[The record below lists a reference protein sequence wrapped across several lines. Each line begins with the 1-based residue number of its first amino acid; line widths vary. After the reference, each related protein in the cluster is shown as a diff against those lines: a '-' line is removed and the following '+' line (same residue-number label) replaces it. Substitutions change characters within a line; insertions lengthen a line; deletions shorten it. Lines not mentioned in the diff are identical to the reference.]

1 MFYSDCKAW
10 GWFQNGRQ
18 WLQLSLDTKRG
29 WAALREQLSSFFYT
43 SQAPHFTTSLTIPQY
58 KTRRALWSPV
68 FGWICVVLGRHR
80 LSTPCVSMS
89 RIWQVAVKELY
100 VFTEFM
106 RLLGI
111 QLFSIKSYSS
121 CEIFLRLALE
131 GGKATPAKAP
141 SSTSPRS
148 NLPREIWPSASVR
161 TRGRDILVKTKTKIL
176 VKPLSRSPEVS
187 PPGRCPTDWSL
198 SPLLRVLLEI
208 GFVPGRCRWEVSNR
222 RMLPILRLGRGPR
235 TLRGNGK
242 RPVTDPGSSIM
253 GRAGTK
259 FAIVAKCDGLIITGL

>member
-1 MFYSDCKAW
+1 MGGNGHNSAW
-10 GWFQNGRQ
+10 TLRGGEQRWESSWAASSKHLRLHTLQPLWPFPNIKRDGLCGRQ
-18 WLQLSLDTKRG
+18 
-29 WAALREQLSSFFYT
+29 FF
-43 SQAPHFTTSLTIPQY
+43 
-58 KTRRALWSPV
+58 
-68 FGWICVVLGRHR
+68 GGICVVLGRQR
-80 LSTPCVSMS
+80 YSTPCVSML

-111 QLFSIKSYSS
+111 QLFSIKSYFY
-121 CEIFLRLALE
+121 CEVFLRLALE

-161 TRGRDILVKTKTKIL
+161 TRGRDILVKSKTKIL
-176 VKPLSRSPEVS
+176 VKSLSRSPEVS
-187 PPGRCPTDWSL
+187 PPGRGPTDWSL

-222 RMLPILRLGRGPR
+222 RMLPILRLGRGSR
-235 TLRGNGK
+235 TRRGNGK

>member
-1 MFYSDCKAW
+1 MGGNGHNSAW
-10 GWFQNGRQ
+10 T
-18 WLQLSLDTKRG
+18 LRG
-29 WAALREQLSSFFYT
+29 GEQRWESSWAASSKHLRLHTLQ
-43 SQAPHFTTSLTIPQY
+43 PSLTIPQY
-58 KTRRALWSPV
+58 KARRALWSPV
-68 FGWICVVLGRHR
+68 FGCICVVLGRHR

-89 RIWQVAVKELY
+89 RLY
-100 VFTEFM
+100 RIYAITWHPA
-106 RLLGI
+106 LLDKK
-111 QLFSIKSYSS
+111 LFL
-121 CEIFLRLALE
+121 LRDLSQI
-131 GGKATPAKAP
+131 GPWRGKATPAKAP

-161 TRGRDILVKTKTKIL
+161 TRGRDILVKSKTKIL

-208 GFVPGRCRWEVSNR
+208 GFVPGRCRWEVSDR
-222 RMLPILRLGRGPR
+222 RMLPILRLGRGSR
-235 TLRGNGK
+235 TRRGNGK

>member
-1 MFYSDCKAW
+1 
-10 GWFQNGRQ
+10 
-18 WLQLSLDTKRG
+18 
-29 WAALREQLSSFFYT
+29 
-43 SQAPHFTTSLTIPQY
+43 
-58 KTRRALWSPV
+58 
-68 FGWICVVLGRHR
+68 
-80 LSTPCVSMS
+80 MS

-161 TRGRDILVKTKTKIL
+161 TRGRDILVKSKTKIL
-176 VKPLSRSPEVS
+176 VKSLSRSPEDS
-187 PPGRCPTDWSL
+187 PPGRCPTDSLAPVESSALDWFRPGTMSVGGLQPEDAPDSPAWSRF
-198 SPLLRVLLEI
+198 SDSERERKAARDRSRVLDNGTGGNKICHCRQMWWINYNWLVDMGGNLMFIWLEKI
-208 GFVPGRCRWEVSNR
+208 QGVNRFHPKPKGSPPKCSNSEIWYFLANEVPWV
-222 RMLPILRLGRGPR
+222 
-235 TLRGNGK
+235 
-242 RPVTDPGSSIM
+242 
-253 GRAGTK
+253 
-259 FAIVAKCDGLIITGL
+259 